1 MAIPDSVNCKLFRA
15 KEHLDGVQVE
25 TQKYYQANPARI
37 VRQQEGSPD
46 EFIGKVVTD
55 APIPQKI
62 PLIVGDF
69 LQNLRSSLDYL
80 VWELVLSAKNIPD
93 HNSMF
98 PICTTSEAFKSQLA
112 RHRLDGVPASAIA
125 EIDALQ
131 PYQDGQGAKANV
143 LAMIDDLC
151 NVNKHRRI
159 LTTIL
164 YGGQAPS
171 DLVTQEID
179 GQIFAN
185 VSFESILKQ
194 GTKIGPF
201 PMVDG
206 PQGRF
211 PKVDVPLNFVAF
223 IAFDDG
229 AAKNVEVGYTLSIF
243 MGYVMQI
250 LHNFEKFFT

>member
-1 MAIPDSVNCKLFRA
+1 MAIPDSEHCKLFRA
-15 KEHLDGVQVE
+15 KEHLDGIQVE
-25 TQKYYQANPARI
+25 TQRYYQANPAKV
-37 VRQQEGSPD
+37 VRQQKGSPD
-46 EFIGKVVTD
+46 EFIGRVVTN
-55 APIPQKI
+55 APIPKRI
-62 PLIVGDF
+62 PLIIGDF

-80 VWELVLSAKNIPD
+80 VWELVLSAKNTPD
-93 HNSMF
+93 HNNMF
-98 PICTTSEAFKSQLA
+98 PICTTPEAFRGQL
-112 RHRLDGVPASAIA
+112 AIA
-125 EIDALQ
+125 EIEALQ
-131 PYQDGQGAKANV
+131 PCHDGQDTKGNV

-171 DLVTQEID
+171 DLVTHETD
-179 GQIFAN
+179 GEMFAN

-194 GTKIGPF
+194 GTEIGPF

-206 PQGRF
+206 PDGRF
-211 PKVDVPLNFVAF
+211 PKVDAPVNFVAF

-229 AAKNVEVGYTLSIF
+229 AAQNVEVGYTLSIF

-250 LHNFEKFFT
+250 LRNFEKFFI